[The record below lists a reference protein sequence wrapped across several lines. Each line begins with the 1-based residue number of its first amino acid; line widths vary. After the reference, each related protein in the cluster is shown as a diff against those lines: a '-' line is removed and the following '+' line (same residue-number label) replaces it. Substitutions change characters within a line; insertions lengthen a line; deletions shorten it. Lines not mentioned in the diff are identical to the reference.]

1 VELYADATTVCTAP
15 VLQLYT
21 TAAEQ
26 LTVVELGDAGANSAR
41 PGQVQLC
48 QQRIIL
54 LLNVLQ
60 GINMTSLREI
70 KLLKEIHSPYI
81 VELLDVFP
89 HKRKVTMV

>member
-1 VELYADATTVCTAP
+1 
-15 VLQLYT
+15 
-21 TAAEQ
+21 
-26 LTVVELGDAGANSAR
+26 
-41 PGQVQLC
+41 
-48 QQRIIL
+48 
-54 LLNVLQ
+54 VLQ